1 LQPTLTS
8 ITQIKL
14 ATMPCS
20 AISNYFDVY
29 KMQSFELICI
39 DLQVFPTD
47 NAESIMLQNQ
57 HIGNVAVGFRTY
69 TFSLASG
76 SEFEAGAL
84 GTTCKTQ
91 VYKHSQHKNSLSAVL
106 LELS

>member
-14 ATMPCS
+14 ATMLCS
-20 AISNYFDVY
+20 AIYNYFDVY
-29 KMQSFELICI
+29 KMQSFESICI

-47 NAESIMLQNQ
+47 NAEPIMLQNQ

-69 TFSLASG
+69 TFSLA
-76 SEFEAGAL
+76 
-84 GTTCKTQ
+84 Q
-91 VYKHSQHKNSLSAVL
+91 VVDSRRVR
-106 LELS
+106 